1 MKTYHLVE
9 KVAKDYTGDEMTGA
23 FALISYALLAQEGKK
38 ECKLIIDEN
47 YYIER
52 YTNKKR
58 LYYVHVKDGHLMKV
72 CVYERV

>member
-9 KVAKDYTGDEMTGA
+9 KVTEDNKER
-23 FALISYALLAQEGKK
+23 FALTACALLAQAGKK

-52 YTNKKR
+52 YTKKKM
-58 LYYVHVKDGHLMKV
+58 LYYVHVKDGRLMKV